1 VRLTIAQFLGVLLLL
16 AIVYVVWRYWWLDQD
31 RNSWIN
37 QMNNGMLESSGGD
50 EAAVTEPPKKKKDGW
65 L

>member
-16 AIVYVVWRYWWLDQD
+16 AIAYVVWRYWWLDQD

-37 QMNNGMLESSGGD
+37 QMNNGMMESSGGD
-50 EAAVTEPPKKKKDGW
+50 DSSITDPPKNKKDGW
-65 L
+65 I